1 MSNLEISILFAAK
14 NGERPELCRIED
26 GFYSSGSFANTPERQ
41 HKNQFKEDLKL
52 LIEKVIHTREP
63 TYENI
68 WPGVIMDLIQHSQIL
83 PYDTLI
89 SIEEPITDNW
99 NLVRGFISRSLEDGS
114 KTIFLLRC
122 LMAEYL
128 RGRLHYYSHPRT
140 SFIPALTVN
149 SSSAVNTLAALS
161 AINFKLLFEGAGRYY
176 TNLPANIQQALND
189 YIRVITAPIKNI
201 SELATRRIDAPI
213 LLESFISLIY
223 PDAVHDGR
231 GKIATD
237 PELASILACVGI
249 RSAAERIIDPCCGDG
264 PLLLAGYERKEMLG
278 ANHDS
283 SMSQIAGIEADP
295 ISVRLAALRLVM
307 ASPVNIRPNNSN
319 NVIYGDLFASS
330 SHIFS
335 ADVILMNPPFKRYED
350 QDTVRL
356 PNNLRNH
363 YEAAIRQVKGAAP
376 STTAGQPNLFT
387 YFIEYVAE
395 SMKEGATIAVILDNK
410 WYHNIYGLSL
420 KSYLLQKFEI
430 KAIIEYPY
438 NAFFQNYDIA
448 TSILVAK
455 KKAAISPTN
464 TVKFIRSVNDPRSVN
479 LQDLSRAFH
488 DEGSWPLGW
497 SCLHKRQAEL
507 DARSGWKVYFVNKL
521 SNEYRYDCWPALP
534 DLFTNVRRG
543 SLQKEEGGLKVFT
556 FPFTLT

>member
-1 MSNLEISILFAAK
+1 MEI
-14 NGERPELCRIED
+14 
-26 GFYSSGSFANTPERQ
+26 
-41 HKNQFKEDLKL
+41 
-52 LIEKVIHTREP
+52 
-63 TYENI
+63 
-68 WPGVIMDLIQHSQIL
+68 
-83 PYDTLI
+83 
-89 SIEEPITDNW
+89 
-99 NLVRGFISRSLEDGS
+99 
-114 KTIFLLRC
+114 C
-122 LMAEYL
+122 LHL
-128 RGRLHYYSHPRT
+128 QVTFS
-140 SFIPALTVN
+140 
-149 SSSAVNTLAALS
+149 
-161 AINFKLLFEGAGRYY
+161 
-176 TNLPANIQQALND
+176 
-189 YIRVITAPIKNI
+189 
-201 SELATRRIDAPI
+201 
-213 LLESFISLIY
+213 
-223 PDAVHDGR
+223 
-231 GKIATD
+231 
-237 PELASILACVGI
+237 
-249 RSAAERIIDPCCGDG
+249 
-264 PLLLAGYERKEMLG
+264 
-278 ANHDS
+278 
-283 SMSQIAGIEADP
+283 
-295 ISVRLAALRLVM
+295 
-307 ASPVNIRPNNSN
+307 
-319 NVIYGDLFASS
+319 
-330 SHIFS
+330 S

-556 FPFTLT
+556 FPFTLTQFGPRRSALPRGRTFQTAKGGPITKQENTELRDLAAQISDEFRGYALQNADDASRYELGYTDVTRKQCIEPPSLRTPGARVHFKSNTRSPWTFYHSQALIEMESDRQVGAYLNAVSRIIGLNEHVLPKESLWVDLREPYAGELIIPRKTRGGHKVHVNNFSLEDLDRQVRVSSNFLSFSGCNASSHDNGLNSRQAVQLIAAFLLSSFGQLQFEYQGVNREGLLSMEEESFEKVKIFHPEWIKTRTKAVNYRCVFKSTLSCFLIPCCQLA